1 MNVAT
6 LKEMCKEH
14 GLKVSGKKQELIDRL
29 LEATASDDDIFLL
42 EEEDDVDVIYEAE
55 IEEEAFEPSI
65 IEEVEDEILD
75 AEVFE
80 AELFED
86 DEEDFFQESE
96 PKAVRKTRLQGES
109 IFSSLSKPNVIAT
122 LLVVLIIA
130 GGGYWYWS
138 SHLDPFVSKPIEYGD
153 QMEFTIS
160 SGTFEVEGE
169 EMIREIDNRLNG
181 ALAEICEK
189 INVEFYGTGDISVK
203 KGTSSELLDSSD
215 TKLLGTVQAKDAYGL
230 TFLSVEQEL
239 THQLTA
245 NIESKTWFGDS
256 SEGHCSVEGSVPGYS
271 LSQTSKSWTEIGSKA
286 LLSTDSSLTLEDPQG
301 GQTSINAVSFGVPD
315 DSLSDIMPELLLP
328 LKPVELTP
336 LFGNSLLEEGSS
348 GTSGY
353 WDWVVSGSVSVD
365 GVKGLQINMQHTE
378 IEDCIGRANMVLY
391 VVPSSP
397 WAVEQRVD
405 INLEKSRYDSSGCG
419 VFAEY
424 LIDQTLPE
432 GSISI
437 QYTLVKSSINE
448 GDGMINWLEGYNH
461 RPASNSGAISA
472 NQNWGNSGTHMPDL
486 SESRDWTLDDA
497 VACIINKT
505 VEANDA
511 AISLASGGY
520 VFKAT
525 DDRSNGNTQ
534 WNVSWVD
541 DNNAG
546 WVIVESRTENCSVL
560 SLDSLNEA
568 DSPAHRRE
576 SIPKSAT
583 IKEIEDRIID
593 SERYPSLVSDITS
606 NGKLTS
612 DTTIGYFLTVPP
624 EANDL
629 LDLID
634 GYQDG
639 TIGVT
644 GQREWTENG
653 LDHSLNYAIDG
664 TNGRMV
670 GWIKTSSNS

>member
-1 MNVAT
+1 
-6 LKEMCKEH
+6 
-14 GLKVSGKKQELIDRL
+14 
-29 LEATASDDDIFLL
+29 
-42 EEEDDVDVIYEAE
+42 
-55 IEEEAFEPSI
+55 
-65 IEEVEDEILD
+65 
-75 AEVFE
+75 
-80 AELFED
+80 
-86 DEEDFFQESE
+86 
-96 PKAVRKTRLQGES
+96 
-109 IFSSLSKPNVIAT
+109 
-122 LLVVLIIA
+122 
-130 GGGYWYWS
+130 
-138 SHLDPFVSKPIEYGD
+138 
-153 QMEFTIS
+153 
-160 SGTFEVEGE
+160 
-169 EMIREIDNRLNG
+169 
-181 ALAEICEK
+181 
-189 INVEFYGTGDISVK
+189 
-203 KGTSSELLDSSD
+203 
-215 TKLLGTVQAKDAYGL
+215 
-230 TFLSVEQEL
+230 
-239 THQLTA
+239 
-245 NIESKTWFGDS
+245 
-256 SEGHCSVEGSVPGYS
+256 
-271 LSQTSKSWTEIGSKA
+271 
-286 LLSTDSSLTLEDPQG
+286 
-301 GQTSINAVSFGVPD
+301 
-315 DSLSDIMPELLLP
+315 
-328 LKPVELTP
+328 
-336 LFGNSLLEEGSS
+336 
-348 GTSGY
+348 
-353 WDWVVSGSVSVD
+353 
-365 GVKGLQINMQHTE
+365 
-378 IEDCIGRANMVLY
+378 
-391 VVPSSP
+391 
-397 WAVEQRVD
+397 
-405 INLEKSRYDSSGCG
+405 
-419 VFAEY
+419 
-424 LIDQTLPE
+424 
-432 GSISI
+432 
-437 QYTLVKSSINE
+437 
-448 GDGMINWLEGYNH
+448 
-461 RPASNSGAISA
+461 
-472 NQNWGNSGTHMPDL
+472 MPDL